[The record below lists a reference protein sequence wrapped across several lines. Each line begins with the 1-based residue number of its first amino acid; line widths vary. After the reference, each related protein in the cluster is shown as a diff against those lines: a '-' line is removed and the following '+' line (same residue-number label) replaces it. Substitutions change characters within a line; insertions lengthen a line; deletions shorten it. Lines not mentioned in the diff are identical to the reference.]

1 MGFAEKELMNKKKVL
16 TTGAACGLIA
26 AMAIGGTMA
35 YLTDSEQTSNT
46 FTVGKVKIDLEET
59 RWDTTDNNNNDVP
72 DQAET
77 MVPNQ
82 ELDKTRR
89 WKIPVLTMPLYL

>member
-1 MGFAEKELMNKKKVL
+1 MNKKKVL

-46 FTVGKVKIDLEET
+46 FTVGKVKIDLEENPVGTQRITTIMMSQT
-59 RWDTTDNNNNDVP
+59 RRKQWF
-72 DQAET
+72 QI
-77 MVPNQ
+77 Q
-82 ELDKTRR
+82 ELDKNPQVENTGSN
-89 WKIPVLTMPLYL
+89 KPLYL